1 MAKRYYWLKLKAD
14 WFSDKRIKKLRSI
27 AGGDTH
33 TIIYLKMM
41 LLSLKDEGKLYFE
54 GVEDNFASEIA
65 LALDEDA
72 ENVKLTLAFL
82 QRHGLIEIGDD
93 DEYQLTEVPTIIG
106 SETASTIRS
115 RECGERKKQLALG
128 QKVLQCNT
136 RKIHI
141 DKQLQRTREGKYIIA
156 DTKTTYGERY
166 LPMSEE
172 VYQCFKKLIAKR
184 KKVKVDPMIDGVGGF
199 LVLDQNGMPY
209 LALHWEKRFEY
220 ALGKYNRT
228 FKEELPT
235 ITPHVCRHT
244 YCSNMAKSGVSP
256 KTLQYLMGHADI
268 ATTLNVYT
276 HLKYDDVEKEVR
288 ELEER
293 LRKEV

>member
-82 QRHGLIEIGDD
+82 QRHGLIEICDD
-93 DEYQLTEVPTIIG
+93 DEYRLTEVPAIIG

-115 RECGERKKQLALG
+115 RECRERKKQLALG
-128 QKVLQCNT
+128 QKALQCNT
-136 RKIHI
+136 NETGGNTSQQIYSVEREKEIERDKETEKEGEGEKEIPAHAPYGKFCNVLLSDAELDGLKAELPDRWEYYIDRLSVHI
-141 DKQLQRTREGKYIIA
+141 ASSGKQYHNHAATIYKWAQEDAEK
-156 DTKTTYGERY
+156 
-166 LPMSEE
+166 
-172 VYQCFKKLIAKR
+172 
-184 KKVKVDPMIDGVGGF
+184 
-199 LVLDQNGMPY
+199 
-209 LALHWEKRFEY
+209 ALHKK
-220 ALGKYNRT
+220 G
-228 FKEELPT
+228 LPD
-235 ITPHVCRHT
+235 
-244 YCSNMAKSGVSP
+244 YSYSEGDS
-256 KTLQYLMGHADI
+256 L
-268 ATTLNVYT
+268 
-276 HLKYDDVEKEVR
+276 
-288 ELEER
+288 
-293 LRKEV
+293 

>member
-72 ENVKLTLAFL
+72 ENVKLTLVFL

-115 RECGERKKQLALG
+115 RECRERKKQLALE
-128 QKVLQCNT
+128 QKALQCNT
-136 RKIHI
+136 NETCFNNL
-141 DKQLQRTREGKYIIA
+141 KQI
-156 DTKTTYGERY
+156 
-166 LPMSEE
+166 
-172 VYQCFKKLIAKR
+172 
-184 KKVKVDPMIDGVGGF
+184 
-199 LVLDQNGMPY
+199 
-209 LALHWEKRFEY
+209 
-220 ALGKYNRT
+220 
-228 FKEELPT
+228 
-235 ITPHVCRHT
+235 CR
-244 YCSNMAKSGVSP
+244 
-256 KTLQYLMGHADI
+256 
-268 ATTLNVYT
+268 
-276 HLKYDDVEKEVR
+276 VEKEIEREKEREKEGEGEKETPASAAYGKFHNVFLSDA
-288 ELEER
+288 ELESLKAELPDKWEYYIDR
-293 LRKEV
+293 LSVHIASSGRKYNNHAATIYKWAQEDIRKATPKKGIPDYSYSEEDSL

>member
-106 SETASTIRS
+106 SETASAMRV
-115 RECGERKKQLALG
+115 REHRERKKENRL
-128 QKVLQCNT
+128 LQCNT
-136 RKIHI
+136 TETGCNNLKQICSVEREKEIERDKEIEKEGEGEKETPAPAAYGRFHNVFLSDAELDSLKSELPDKWEYYIDRLSVHI
-141 DKQLQRTREGKYIIA
+141 ASSGKQYRNHAATIYKWAQE
-156 DTKTTYGERY
+156 DTNKAAPKKGMPDYSY
-166 LPMSEE
+166 SEE
-172 VYQCFKKLIAKR
+172 DSL
-184 KKVKVDPMIDGVGGF
+184 
-199 LVLDQNGMPY
+199 
-209 LALHWEKRFEY
+209 
-220 ALGKYNRT
+220 
-228 FKEELPT
+228 
-235 ITPHVCRHT
+235 
-244 YCSNMAKSGVSP
+244 
-256 KTLQYLMGHADI
+256 
-268 ATTLNVYT
+268 
-276 HLKYDDVEKEVR
+276 
-288 ELEER
+288 
-293 LRKEV
+293 

>member
-106 SETASTIRS
+106 SETASAMRV
-115 RECGERKKQLALG
+115 REHRERKKQAAGNDRL
-128 QKVLQCNT
+128 LQCNT
-136 RKIHI
+136 
-141 DKQLQRTREGKYIIA
+141 DEMGGNNLKQVCSVERVRDRE
-156 DTKTTYGERY
+156 TKR
-166 LPMSEE
+166 
-172 VYQCFKKLIAKR
+172 
-184 KKVKVDPMIDGVGGF
+184 
-199 LVLDQNGMPY
+199 
-209 LALHWEKRFEY
+209 
-220 ALGKYNRT
+220 
-228 FKEELPT
+228 
-235 ITPHVCRHT
+235 
-244 YCSNMAKSGVSP
+244 
-256 KTLQYLMGHADI
+256 
-268 ATTLNVYT
+268 
-276 HLKYDDVEKEVR
+276 
-288 ELEER
+288 
-293 LRKEV
+293 

>member
-106 SETASTIRS
+106 SETASAMRV
-115 RECGERKKQLALG
+115 REHRERKKENGL
-128 QKVLQCNT
+128 LQCNT
-136 RKIHI
+136 
-141 DKQLQRTREGKYIIA
+141 DETGGNNLKQI
-156 DTKTTYGERY
+156 
-166 LPMSEE
+166 
-172 VYQCFKKLIAKR
+172 
-184 KKVKVDPMIDGVGGF
+184 
-199 LVLDQNGMPY
+199 
-209 LALHWEKRFEY
+209 
-220 ALGKYNRT
+220 
-228 FKEELPT
+228 
-235 ITPHVCRHT
+235 
-244 YCSNMAKSGVSP
+244 CS
-256 KTLQYLMGHADI
+256 
-268 ATTLNVYT
+268 
-276 HLKYDDVEKEVR
+276 VER
-288 ELEER
+288 ELERDKEIEKEGEGEKETPAHAFLGKFNNILLSDAELDGLKKELPDKWEYYIDR
-293 LRKEV
+293 LSLHIASSGKQYNNHAATIYKWAQEDVGKAVPKKGIPDYSYSEEDSL

>member
-115 RECGERKKQLALG
+115 RECRERKKQLALG
-128 QKVLQCNT
+128 QEALQCNT
-136 RKIHI
+136 NETGCNNL
-141 DKQLQRTREGKYIIA
+141 KQI
-156 DTKTTYGERY
+156 
-166 LPMSEE
+166 
-172 VYQCFKKLIAKR
+172 
-184 KKVKVDPMIDGVGGF
+184 
-199 LVLDQNGMPY
+199 
-209 LALHWEKRFEY
+209 
-220 ALGKYNRT
+220 
-228 FKEELPT
+228 
-235 ITPHVCRHT
+235 CR
-244 YCSNMAKSGVSP
+244 
-256 KTLQYLMGHADI
+256 
-268 ATTLNVYT
+268 
-276 HLKYDDVEKEVR
+276 VER
-288 ELEER
+288 ELEIER
-293 LRKEV
+293 DKEIEKEGEGEGEKDTPALAAYGRFCNVFLSDAEINGLKSELPDKWEYYIDRLSIHIASSGKKYNNHAATIYKWAQEDAGKATPKKGIPDYSSYSEEDSL

>member
-93 DEYQLTEVPTIIG
+93 DEYQLTEVPEIIG

-115 RECGERKKQLALG
+115 RECRERKRQLALE

-136 RKIHI
+136 SETGGNVLQQNDSVERDKEIERDKESEKEGEKETPAHAAYGKFCNVFLSDAELDGLKSELPDKWEYYIDRLSAHI
-141 DKQLQRTREGKYIIA
+141 ASSGKQYHNHAATIYKWAQEDVCKA
-156 DTKTTYGERY
+156 A
-166 LPMSEE
+166 P
-172 VYQCFKKLIAKR
+172 KK
-184 KKVKVDPMIDGVGGF
+184 
-199 LVLDQNGMPY
+199 GMPDY
-209 LALHWEKRFEY
+209 SYSEGDSL
-220 ALGKYNRT
+220 
-228 FKEELPT
+228 
-235 ITPHVCRHT
+235 
-244 YCSNMAKSGVSP
+244 
-256 KTLQYLMGHADI
+256 
-268 ATTLNVYT
+268 
-276 HLKYDDVEKEVR
+276 
-288 ELEER
+288 
-293 LRKEV
+293 

>member
-106 SETASTIRS
+106 SETASAMRV
-115 RECGERKKQLALG
+115 REHRERKKQAAGKDRL
-128 QKVLQCNT
+128 LQCNT
-136 RKIHI
+136 DEMGGNNLKQVCSVERDKEIEKEGEGEKDTPTPTAYGRFHNVFLSDAELNALKTELPGKWEYYIDRLSVHI
-141 DKQLQRTREGKYIIA
+141 ASSGKQYHNHAATIYKWAQEDAEKAAITGNALKKGIPDYS
-156 DTKTTYGERY
+156 Y
-166 LPMSEE
+166 SEE
-172 VYQCFKKLIAKR
+172 DSL
-184 KKVKVDPMIDGVGGF
+184 
-199 LVLDQNGMPY
+199 
-209 LALHWEKRFEY
+209 
-220 ALGKYNRT
+220 
-228 FKEELPT
+228 
-235 ITPHVCRHT
+235 
-244 YCSNMAKSGVSP
+244 
-256 KTLQYLMGHADI
+256 
-268 ATTLNVYT
+268 
-276 HLKYDDVEKEVR
+276 
-288 ELEER
+288 
-293 LRKEV
+293 

>member
-115 RECGERKKQLALG
+115 RECRERKKQLALG
-128 QKVLQCNT
+128 QEALQCNT
-136 RKIHI
+136 NETGCNNL
-141 DKQLQRTREGKYIIA
+141 KQI
-156 DTKTTYGERY
+156 
-166 LPMSEE
+166 
-172 VYQCFKKLIAKR
+172 
-184 KKVKVDPMIDGVGGF
+184 
-199 LVLDQNGMPY
+199 
-209 LALHWEKRFEY
+209 
-220 ALGKYNRT
+220 
-228 FKEELPT
+228 
-235 ITPHVCRHT
+235 CR
-244 YCSNMAKSGVSP
+244 
-256 KTLQYLMGHADI
+256 
-268 ATTLNVYT
+268 
-276 HLKYDDVEKEVR
+276 VER
-288 ELEER
+288 ELEIER
-293 LRKEV
+293 DKEIEKEGEGEGEKDTPAPAAYGRFCNVFLSDAEINGLKSELPDKWEYYIDRLSVHIASSGKKYNSHAATIYKWAQEDARKALPKKGMPDYSYNEEDSL

>member
-115 RECGERKKQLALG
+115 RECRERKKQLALG
-128 QKVLQCNT
+128 QEVLQCNT
-136 RKIHI
+136 NET
-141 DKQLQRTREGKYIIA
+141 DCNNMKQ
-156 DTKTTYGERY
+156 
-166 LPMSEE
+166 
-172 VYQCFKKLIAKR
+172 
-184 KKVKVDPMIDGVGGF
+184 
-199 LVLDQNGMPY
+199 
-209 LALHWEKRFEY
+209 
-220 ALGKYNRT
+220 
-228 FKEELPT
+228 
-235 ITPHVCRHT
+235 VCR
-244 YCSNMAKSGVSP
+244 
-256 KTLQYLMGHADI
+256 
-268 ATTLNVYT
+268 
-276 HLKYDDVEKEVR
+276 VER
-288 ELEER
+288 ELEIEKEGEKDTLAPVAYGRFHNVFLSDSELDALKTELPGKWEYYIDR
-293 LRKEV
+293 LSVHIASSGKKYNSHAATIYKWAQEDAEKAAITGNALKMGIPNYSYSEEDSL

>member
-82 QRHGLIEIGDD
+82 QRHGLIEICDD
-93 DEYQLTEVPTIIG
+93 YEYQLTEVPTIIG

-115 RECGERKKQLALG
+115 RECRERKKQLALG

-136 RKIHI
+136 NETGCNNL
-141 DKQLQRTREGKYIIA
+141 KQI
-156 DTKTTYGERY
+156 
-166 LPMSEE
+166 
-172 VYQCFKKLIAKR
+172 
-184 KKVKVDPMIDGVGGF
+184 
-199 LVLDQNGMPY
+199 
-209 LALHWEKRFEY
+209 
-220 ALGKYNRT
+220 
-228 FKEELPT
+228 
-235 ITPHVCRHT
+235 CR
-244 YCSNMAKSGVSP
+244 
-256 KTLQYLMGHADI
+256 
-268 ATTLNVYT
+268 
-276 HLKYDDVEKEVR
+276 VER
-288 ELEER
+288 ELEIER
-293 LRKEV
+293 DKEIEKEGEGEKDTPAPAAYGRFHNIFLSDAELDALKTELPGKWEYYIDRLSVHIASSGKQYHNHAATIYKWAQEDAEKAAITGNALKKGIPDYSYSEEDSL

>member
-106 SETASTIRS
+106 SETASAMRV
-115 RECGERKKQLALG
+115 REHRERKKQAAGKDRL
-128 QKVLQCNT
+128 LQCNT
-136 RKIHI
+136 
-141 DKQLQRTREGKYIIA
+141 DEMGGNNLKQ
-156 DTKTTYGERY
+156 
-166 LPMSEE
+166 
-172 VYQCFKKLIAKR
+172 
-184 KKVKVDPMIDGVGGF
+184 
-199 LVLDQNGMPY
+199 
-209 LALHWEKRFEY
+209 
-220 ALGKYNRT
+220 
-228 FKEELPT
+228 
-235 ITPHVCRHT
+235 VC
-244 YCSNMAKSGVSP
+244 S
-256 KTLQYLMGHADI
+256 
-268 ATTLNVYT
+268 
-276 HLKYDDVEKEVR
+276 VER
-288 ELEER
+288 ELEIER
-293 LRKEV
+293 DKEIEKEGEGEKDTPTPTAYGRFHNVFLSDAELDALKTELPGKWEYYIDRLSVHIASSGNHAATIYKWAQEDAEKAAITGNALKKGIPDYSYSEEDSL

>member
-82 QRHGLIEIGDD
+82 QRHGLIEIGDE
-93 DEYQLTEVPTIIG
+93 DEYQLTEVPAIIG

-115 RECGERKKQLALG
+115 RECRERKKQLALE
-128 QKVLQCNT
+128 QKALQCNT
-136 RKIHI
+136 NETGGNTLQQNDSVEREKEIERDKEIEKEGEGEKETPAHAAYGRFRNVFLSDAELDGLKSELTNKWEYYIDRLSVHI
-141 DKQLQRTREGKYIIA
+141 ASSGKQYRNHAATIYKWAQEDAGKAAPKKGIPDYS
-156 DTKTTYGERY
+156 Y
-166 LPMSEE
+166 SEE
-172 VYQCFKKLIAKR
+172 DSL
-184 KKVKVDPMIDGVGGF
+184 
-199 LVLDQNGMPY
+199 
-209 LALHWEKRFEY
+209 
-220 ALGKYNRT
+220 
-228 FKEELPT
+228 
-235 ITPHVCRHT
+235 
-244 YCSNMAKSGVSP
+244 
-256 KTLQYLMGHADI
+256 
-268 ATTLNVYT
+268 
-276 HLKYDDVEKEVR
+276 
-288 ELEER
+288 
-293 LRKEV
+293 

>member
-106 SETASTIRS
+106 SETASAMRV
-115 RECGERKKQLALG
+115 REHRERKKENRL
-128 QKVLQCNT
+128 LQCNT
-136 RKIHI
+136 TETGCNNLKQICSVEREKELEKEGEGEKETPAPAAYGRFHNVFLSDAELDSLKAELPDRWEYYIDRLSVHI
-141 DKQLQRTREGKYIIA
+141 ASSGKQYRNHAATIYKWAQEDAG
-156 DTKTTYGERY
+156 KTTPKKGMPDYSY
-166 LPMSEE
+166 SEE
-172 VYQCFKKLIAKR
+172 DSL
-184 KKVKVDPMIDGVGGF
+184 
-199 LVLDQNGMPY
+199 
-209 LALHWEKRFEY
+209 
-220 ALGKYNRT
+220 
-228 FKEELPT
+228 
-235 ITPHVCRHT
+235 
-244 YCSNMAKSGVSP
+244 
-256 KTLQYLMGHADI
+256 
-268 ATTLNVYT
+268 
-276 HLKYDDVEKEVR
+276 
-288 ELEER
+288 
-293 LRKEV
+293 

>member
-93 DEYQLTEVPTIIG
+93 DEYQLTEVPSIIG
-106 SETASTIRS
+106 SETASAMRV
-115 RECGERKKQLALG
+115 REHRERKKEVRL
-128 QKVLQCNT
+128 LQCNT
-136 RKIHI
+136 AETGCNNLKQIGSVEREKEIER
-141 DKQLQRTREGKYIIA
+141 DKESEKEGEK
-156 DTKTTYGERY
+156 KTPAHAAYGKFCNVFLSDAE
-166 LPMSEE
+166 L
-172 VYQCFKKLIAKR
+172 
-184 KKVKVDPMIDGVGGF
+184 DG
-199 LVLDQNGMPY
+199 L
-209 LALHWEKRFEY
+209 KS
-220 ALGKYNRT
+220 
-228 FKEELPT
+228 ELPDKWEYYIDRLSAHIASSGKQYHNHAAT
-235 ITPHVCRHT
+235 IYKWAQEDVCK
-244 YCSNMAKSGVSP
+244 AAP
-256 KTLQYLMGHADI
+256 KKGIPDYSYSEGDSL
-268 ATTLNVYT
+268 
-276 HLKYDDVEKEVR
+276 
-288 ELEER
+288 
-293 LRKEV
+293 

>member
-106 SETASTIRS
+106 SETASAMRV
-115 RECGERKKQLALG
+115 REHRERKKQATGNDRL
-128 QKVLQCNT
+128 LQCNT
-136 RKIHI
+136 
-141 DKQLQRTREGKYIIA
+141 DETDGNNLKQ
-156 DTKTTYGERY
+156 
-166 LPMSEE
+166 
-172 VYQCFKKLIAKR
+172 
-184 KKVKVDPMIDGVGGF
+184 
-199 LVLDQNGMPY
+199 
-209 LALHWEKRFEY
+209 
-220 ALGKYNRT
+220 
-228 FKEELPT
+228 
-235 ITPHVCRHT
+235 VC
-244 YCSNMAKSGVSP
+244 S
-256 KTLQYLMGHADI
+256 
-268 ATTLNVYT
+268 
-276 HLKYDDVEKEVR
+276 VER
-288 ELEER
+288 ELEIER
-293 LRKEV
+293 DKDKEIEKEGEKDTPAPAAYGKFHNVFLSDAELDSLKSELPDKWEYYIDRLSVHIASSGKEYNSHVATIYKWAQEDTNKATPKKGMPDYSYSEEDSL

>member
-106 SETASTIRS
+106 SETASAMRV
-115 RECGERKKQLALG
+115 REHRERKKEGRL
-128 QKVLQCNT
+128 LQCNT
-136 RKIHI
+136 AETGCNNLKQIGSVEREKEIERDKESEKEGEKETPAHAAYGKFCNVFLSDAELDVLKSELPDKWEYYIDRLSAHI
-141 DKQLQRTREGKYIIA
+141 ASSGKQYHNHAATIYKWAQEDVCKAAPKKGIPDYS
-156 DTKTTYGERY
+156 Y
-166 LPMSEE
+166 SEE
-172 VYQCFKKLIAKR
+172 DSL
-184 KKVKVDPMIDGVGGF
+184 
-199 LVLDQNGMPY
+199 
-209 LALHWEKRFEY
+209 
-220 ALGKYNRT
+220 
-228 FKEELPT
+228 
-235 ITPHVCRHT
+235 
-244 YCSNMAKSGVSP
+244 
-256 KTLQYLMGHADI
+256 
-268 ATTLNVYT
+268 
-276 HLKYDDVEKEVR
+276 
-288 ELEER
+288 
-293 LRKEV
+293 

>member
-106 SETASTIRS
+106 SETASAMRV
-115 RECGERKKQLALG
+115 REHRERKKENRL
-128 QKVLQCNT
+128 LQCNT
-136 RKIHI
+136 TETGCNNLKQICSVEREKEIERDKELEGEGEKEKEIPTPAAYGKFNNVFLSDAELDSLKAELPDKWEYYIDRLSVHI
-141 DKQLQRTREGKYIIA
+141 ASSGKQYHNHAATIYKWAQEDAEKAAITGNALKMGIPNYS
-156 DTKTTYGERY
+156 Y
-166 LPMSEE
+166 SEE
-172 VYQCFKKLIAKR
+172 DSL
-184 KKVKVDPMIDGVGGF
+184 
-199 LVLDQNGMPY
+199 
-209 LALHWEKRFEY
+209 
-220 ALGKYNRT
+220 
-228 FKEELPT
+228 
-235 ITPHVCRHT
+235 
-244 YCSNMAKSGVSP
+244 
-256 KTLQYLMGHADI
+256 
-268 ATTLNVYT
+268 
-276 HLKYDDVEKEVR
+276 
-288 ELEER
+288 
-293 LRKEV
+293 